1 MSLDADCLT
10 LKLVAMN
17 TPKQTNS
24 KGMKPTTLLQL
35 GMIVSLGVTLV
46 GFEFATADVKTEK
59 VTTAKMK
66 ALEIDVIY
74 DKFEVVK
81 PDVPAENKPQENTN
95 PTNTTTTV
103 QQMNTNIQVTTN
115 QNLVTTNVGVN
126 TGDSVVIVNFN
137 TQTVD
142 LTNTVFDIVEDMPT
156 YTDLLTIKDKG
167 KRKSAT
173 EKELLTNIY
182 KVIKYPE
189 MARQSGIQGKVY
201 VSFIV
206 NTEGEITNVKIARGV
221 NDELDAEAVRA
232 VNSLPKMVPGK
243 QLDKPVNVRYNIP
256 IEYRLNH

>member
-17 TPKQTNS
+17 SSKKTDQ

-46 GFEFATADVKTEK
+46 GFEFANVDIKRDK
-59 VTTAKMK
+59 VTTAKME
-66 ALEIDVIY
+66 AVEMETVIDYEI
-74 DKFEVVK
+74 EK
-81 PDVPAENKPQENTN
+81 PKVPNQNQQQEQQPNNQNTS
-95 PTNTTTTV
+95 TV
-103 QQMNTNIQVTTN
+103 QQITTNIQTTQN
-115 QNLVTTNVGVN
+115 QQLVTTNVGN
-126 TGDSVVIVNFN
+126 FTGDTTIIIKDITGPN
-137 TQTVD
+137 TII
-142 LTNTVFDIVEDMPT
+142 TNEVFDIVEDMPT
-156 YTDLLTIKDKG
+156 YTDLLSIKDKG

-182 KVIKYPE
+182 KTIKYPE
-189 MARQSGIQGKVY
+189 MARQIGAQGKVY

-206 NTEGEITNVKIARGV
+206 NTEGEITNVKITRGV
-221 NDELDAEAVRA
+221 NDELDAEALRA

-256 IEYRLNH
+256 IEYRLNR